1 MRGRSNTIFVFLHLV
16 YVALPD
22 DPSCSHSRANDV
34 ILSTVAE
41 EHSVIYMCRSSFI
54 QSFVEGQLDWHYNLA
69 NVRSKLLCAALL
81 T

>member
-22 DPSCSHSRANDV
+22 DPSCSHSCAYDV
-34 ILSTVAE
+34 LLFAVAKE
-41 EHSVIYMCRSSFI
+41 RSIVYMCCSSFI

-69 NVRSKLLCAALL
+69 NVRNRLLCAALL